1 MPPSSLLRG
10 VTTIQNYLKTLGD
23 QAGVYR
29 MLNTA
34 GEVLYVGKAKALKK
48 RVVSY
53 TRPEALT
60 NRIQRMIAETVT
72 MEFITT
78 HTEHEALL
86 LESNLIKDLKPR
98 YNVLL
103 KDDKAFPYI
112 LIATDHK
119 FPQILKHRGKKTREG
134 HYFGPF
140 AAVQAVY
147 ATLDALQK
155 TFLLR
160 PCSDSYFNAR
170 TRPCLQYQ
178 IKRCS
183 APCVEKISQ
192 ADYATLVKQA
202 KNFLEGKGG
211 QLQEE
216 LAAKMTEASEA
227 QEYERAALY
236 RDRIKALSHI
246 QAKQDVNIAMLED
259 VDVVAAHSQAS
270 KTCVQVFFFRG
281 GRNYGNKAYYLD
293 HDSETPLAEIVES
306 FLSQF
311 YTEAPCPLVILL
323 NVEVAA
329 KEMLEEAFS
338 QKTGHKVVLE
348 TPQRGAKKAV
358 VDHALKNAQEALTR
372 KLVES
377 ASTEKNLA
385 AVQKLFG
392 LDKIPER
399 IEVYDN
405 SHIQGQF
412 AVGAMIVA
420 GKDGFIKNAYRKFTI
435 KNGQEAG
442 GERREEN
449 LATPATLLPPP
460 AFKGGDDYGMMREV
474 FTRRFSRALKENTVK
489 NRRDVGGE
497 GREDGAATPASLL
510 PPPALP
516 DLVLI
521 DGGAGQLSTVMA
533 VMAELGLAHIPL
545 VGIAKGV
552 DRNAGR
558 ERFFLPNKQPYTLP
572 PNDPVLFY
580 LQRLRDEVHRF
591 AITTHR
597 AKRSKAITQNTLDE
611 VTGIGAARKK
621 ALLQH
626 FGSAK
631 AVKGAALQDLEN
643 VRGISKAI
651 ARKIYEHF
659 HA

>member
-1 MPPSSLLRG
+1 MPPSSLHRG

-183 APCVEKISQ
+183 APCVEKITQ

-216 LAAKMTEASEA
+216 LATKMNEASAA

-311 YTEAPCPLVILL
+311 YTEAPCPLAILL

-329 KEMLEEAFS
+329 KELLEEAFS

-392 LDKIPER
+392 LEKIPER

-420 GKDGFIKNAYRKFTI
+420 GRDGFIKNAYRKFTI
-435 KNGQEAG
+435 QNRQEAR

-449 LATPATLLPPP
+449 LTTPAPLLPPP
-460 AFKGGDDYGMMREV
+460 AFKDGDDYGMMREV
-474 FTRRFSRALKENTVK
+474 FTRRFSQALKENTV
-489 NRRDVGGE
+489 
-497 GREDGAATPASLL
+497 
-510 PPPALP
+510 LP

-659 HA
+659 RG

>member
-1 MPPSSLLRG
+1 MPPSSLHRG

-183 APCVEKISQ
+183 APCVEKITQ

-216 LAAKMTEASEA
+216 IATKMNEASAA

-311 YTEAPCPLVILL
+311 YTEAPCPLAILL

-329 KEMLEEAFS
+329 KELLEEAFS

-392 LDKIPER
+392 LEKIPER

-420 GKDGFIKNAYRKFTI
+420 GRDGFIKNAYRKFTI
-435 KNGQEAG
+435 QNRQEAR

-449 LATPATLLPPP
+449 LTTPAPLLPPP
-460 AFKGGDDYGMMREV
+460 AFKDGDDYGMMREV
-474 FTRRFSRALKENTVK
+474 FTRRFSQALKENTV
-489 NRRDVGGE
+489 
-497 GREDGAATPASLL
+497 
-510 PPPALP
+510 LP

-659 HA
+659 RG